1 MRGATR
7 LGAEPDGEQRHDDG
21 EHSGACG
28 KAALVQGEG
37 QLPIEEGKGS
47 VDHVQWTEMQRGR
60 GSLSPEMRVSQRAST
75 RCRQAPL
82 TQFDTSLPQR
92 DGQR

>member
-60 GSLSPEMRVSQRAST
+60 GSLSPEKQSFSAGIDSMPAG
-75 RCRQAPL
+75 A
-82 TQFDTSLPQR
+82 FDTI
-92 DGQR
+92 